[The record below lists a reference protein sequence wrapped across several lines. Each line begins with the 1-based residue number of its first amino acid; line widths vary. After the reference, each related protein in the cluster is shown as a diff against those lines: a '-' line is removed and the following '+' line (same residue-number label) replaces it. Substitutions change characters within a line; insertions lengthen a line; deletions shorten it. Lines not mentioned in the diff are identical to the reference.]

1 MIPPEGSNLWFD
13 NIVIPKTSKNQ
24 EGAYDFINFML
35 KPESAK
41 QNAEYIGYSTPN
53 KKALAMLPKSISGD
67 KQFYPDDETISH
79 LEVYKDLGPEYLG
92 IYNDL
97 YLEFKMYRK

>member
-1 MIPPEGSNLWFD
+1 M
-13 NIVIPKTSKNQ
+13 
-24 EGAYDFINFML
+24 
-35 KPESAK
+35 
-41 QNAEYIGYSTPN
+41 N

>member
-1 MIPPEGSNLWFD
+1 MYMANEESAVAVTFSGEAADMMSENEHLHYVIPPEGSNLWFD

-35 KPESAK
+35 KPEVAK

-53 KKALAMLPKSISGD
+53 KK
-67 KQFYPDDETISH
+67 H
-79 LEVYKDLGPEYLG
+79 
-92 IYNDL
+92 
-97 YLEFKMYRK
+97 